1 MKIRLVPSLLAL
13 TVCLP
18 LLLGASKSS
27 IVNSPHN
34 LSVSGPGDIKS
45 FKETRICIFCHSS
58 HNASSEG
65 PLWNHVTTSPGKFK
79 SYERSTLQGSPEQPN
94 GATKLC
100 LSCHDG
106 TVAVGAVHGIPGGI
120 PMQGVGADGTIP
132 PDRASNRGTDL
143 SGTHPVSIK
152 FKQDQALQKSSMRWP
167 PLDPQNEVGVDA
179 DGYVQCTSC
188 HNAHGSRSKKLP
200 FWNKETFGQVCQVCH
215 AY

>member
-1 MKIRLVPSLLAL
+1 MKFRFVLSLLVL

-18 LLLGASKSS
+18 FLMGAGKSS

-45 FKETRICIFCHSS
+45 LKETRICIFCHSS

-65 PLWNHVTTSPGKFK
+65 PLWNHVTTNPGKFK
-79 SYERSTLQGSPEQPN
+79 AYERSTLKGLPEQPN

-106 TVAVGAVHGIPGGI
+106 TIAVGAVHGIPGGI
-120 PMQGVGADGTIP
+120 GMQGVGADGGIP
-132 PDRASNRGTDL
+132 VNRRSNLGTDL
-143 SGTHPVSIK
+143 SGTHPVSIR
-152 FKQDQALQKSSMRWP
+152 FKQDQALQKSSLRWP
-167 PLDPQNEVGVDA
+167 PTDPQNEVGVDA
-179 DGYVQCTSC
+179 DGFVQCTSC
-188 HNAHGSRSKKLP
+188 HDAHGSRSKKLP
-200 FWNKETFGQVCQVCH
+200 FWNKETFGQVCKVCH